1 MKNKMGALV
10 YAFLMILVVVI
21 FTNRFD
27 NDGWFLLNSGRYVEQ
42 FGIPHVEPFTIHQNF
57 HFVMHQ
63 WLFDLGWWKLYKLGG
78 LNAMIA
84 YNWIISAVFLFLY
97 SRLIKLKVG
106 QISGA
111 VRLFLLLWLLLMSM
125 GYLFQRPQTMSGLIF
140 LLEIYLLEKSS
151 KRDRMPR
158 FLLPVFFLLSV
169 LLSNLHGAMWPMFTV
184 FLLPYACEALAGP
197 KLPFG
202 RWELTWQAR
211 DFFLLL
217 AAVLAGG
224 FCNPYGTEAMTYAF
238 RSYGY
243 HEINQLASEMHP
255 LTLDFG
261 TPYMVIILTLL
272 FICTVCYA
280 RHSLPLRQQ
289 LLALGTGF
297 MALQATRSSLL
308 FLLAGLFPLAE
319 ILANHKFRKTAGAS
333 YAWSRAR
340 RMVALMVLAA
350 IAGSVALF
358 QQTKIPEGRG
368 ALFFGSF
375 ILLALM
381 TLWSLWRLWKAHNQE
396 ETLKE
401 NIRMFFAL
409 VVMMLMIPFSVAW
422 FQPPRE
428 DIVLSKSVE
437 IIKQDAGSNPICLW
451 TGYNDGPYAEF
462 QGIPCYMDARAE
474 VFKPK
479 LNHQKD
485 VMEEYCSLLW
495 GKLDYRDFVTRYP
508 FTHFLTTD
516 LDPLYVNLKND
527 PRFELLWDS
536 EEDDEIQEKATE
548 VEKKK
553 KVRVYKWRH

>member
-1 MKNKMGALV
+1 MKNKMGSLV
-10 YAFLMILVVVI
+10 YAFLMLFVVVI

-63 WLFDLGWWKLYKLGG
+63 WLFDLGLWKLYNLGG
-78 LNAMIA
+78 LKAMIA

-158 FLLPVFFLLSV
+158 FLLPVFFLLSA

-197 KLPFG
+197 KLPFA
-202 RWELTWQAR
+202 RWELTWKPK
-211 DFFLLL
+211 DFLLL
-217 AAVLAGG
+217 LVAVVAGG

-238 RSYGY
+238 HSYGY
-243 HEINQLASEMHP
+243 HEINQLVSEMHP
-255 LTLDFG
+255 LCLDFG
-261 TPYMVIILTLL
+261 TPFMVMIFTLL

-297 MALQATRSSLL
+297 MALQANRSSLL

-319 ILANHKFRKTAGAS
+319 ILANHKFRKTAGSA
-333 YAWSRAR
+333 YVWSRAR

-350 IAGSVALF
+350 IAGAVALF
-358 QQTKIPEGRG
+358 QQTKIPDGRG

-381 TLWSLWRLWKAHNQE
+381 ALWSLWRLWKTHNQE

-428 DIVLSKSVE
+428 DVILSKSVE
-437 IIKQDAGSNPICLW
+437 VIKQDAGSNPICLW
-451 TGYNDGPYAEF
+451 IGYNDGDYAEF
-462 QGIPCYMDARAE
+462 KGIPCYMDARTE

-536 EEDDEIQEKATE
+536 EEDQEVQEKATE

-553 KVRVYKWRH
+553 RVRIYKWRD

>member
-1 MKNKMGALV
+1 MKNKMGSLV
-10 YAFLMILVVVI
+10 YAFLMLFVVVI

-63 WLFDLGWWKLYKLGG
+63 WLFDLGLWKLYKLGG
-78 LNAMIA
+78 LKAMIA

-140 LLEIYLLEKSS
+140 LLEICLLEKSS

-158 FLLPVFFLLSV
+158 FLVPVFFLLSA

-238 RSYGY
+238 HSYGY
-243 HEINQLASEMHP
+243 HEINQLVSEMHP
-255 LTLDFG
+255 LGLDFG
-261 TPYMVIILTLL
+261 TPFMVMIFTLL

-319 ILANHKFRKTAGAS
+319 ILANHKFRKTAGSS
-333 YAWSRAR
+333 YTWSRAR

-350 IAGSVALF
+350 IAGAVALF
-358 QQTKIPEGRG
+358 HQTKIPEGRG

-381 TLWSLWRLWKAHNQE
+381 ALWSLWRLWKTHNQE

-428 DIVLSKSVE
+428 DVILSKSVE

>member
-1 MKNKMGALV
+1 MKNKMGSLV
-10 YAFLMILVVVI
+10 YAFLMLFVVVI

-63 WLFDLGWWKLYKLGG
+63 WLFDLGLWKLYKLGG
-78 LNAMIA
+78 LKAMMA
-84 YNWIISAVFLFLY
+84 YNWIMAALFFFVY
-97 SRLIKLKVG
+97 VRLVKLKIR
-106 QISGA
+106 QISGS
-111 VRLFLLLWLLLMSM
+111 VRFFLLLWLLLLSA

-140 LLEIYLLEKSS
+140 LLEIYLLERSVNQ
-151 KRDRMPR
+151 PR
-158 FLLPVFFLLSV
+158 VPRVLIPLFFLLSV
-169 LLSNLHGAMWPMFTV
+169 LLVNLHGAMWPMFTV
-184 FLLPYACEALAGP
+184 FLLPYTFEALVGP
-197 KLPFG
+197 HLPFSK
-202 RWELTWQAR
+202 WELTWKAK
-211 DFFLLL
+211 DFLLL
-217 AAVLAGG
+217 FAAIVAGG
-224 FCNPYGTEAMTYAF
+224 FCSPYGTESMTYAF
-238 RSYGY
+238 NSYGY
-243 HEINQLASEMHP
+243 KDINQLVSEMHP
-255 LTLDFG
+255 LSMDPGF
-261 TPYMVIILTLL
+261 PYLVIILVLL
-272 FICTVCYA
+272 FFCTAIYA

-297 MALQATRSSLL
+297 MALQANRSSLL
-308 FLLAGLFPLAE
+308 FLLAGLFPMAE
-319 ILANHKFRKTAGAS
+319 ILANHKFRKTAGSA

-381 TLWSLWRLWKAHNQE
+381 ALWSLWRLWKTHNQE

-428 DIVLSKSVE
+428 DVVLSKSVE

-462 QGIPCYMDARAE
+462 QGIPCYMDTRAE
-474 VFKPK
+474 VFKTK

-485 VMEEYCSLLW
+485 VMEEYCSLIS

-536 EEDDEIQEKATE
+536 EEDQEVQEKATE

-553 KVRVYKWRH
+553 RVRIYKWRD

>member
-10 YAFLMILVVVI
+10 YAFLMLLVVVI

-63 WLFDLGWWKLYKLGG
+63 WLFDLGLWKLYKLGG

-140 LLEIYLLEKSS
+140 LLEICLLEKSS

-158 FLLPVFFLLSV
+158 FLVPVFFLLSA

-197 KLPFG
+197 KLPFA
-202 RWELTWQAR
+202 RWELTWKPK
-211 DFFLLL
+211 DFLLL
-217 AAVLAGG
+217 LVAVVAGG

-381 TLWSLWRLWKAHNQE
+381 ALWSLWRLWKAHNQE

-536 EEDDEIQEKATE
+536 EEDEEIQEKATE

>member
-1 MKNKMGALV
+1 MKNKMGSLV
-10 YAFLMILVVVI
+10 YAFLMLLVVVI

-63 WLFDLGWWKLYKLGG
+63 WLFDLGLWKLYKLGG
-78 LNAMIA
+78 LKAMIA

-158 FLLPVFFLLSV
+158 FLVPVFFLLSA

-197 KLPFG
+197 KLPFA
-202 RWELTWQAR
+202 RWELTWKPK
-211 DFFLLL
+211 DFLLL
-217 AAVLAGG
+217 LVAVVAGG

-238 RSYGY
+238 HSYGY
-243 HEINQLASEMHP
+243 HEINQLVSEMHP
-255 LTLDFG
+255 LCLDFG
-261 TPYMVIILTLL
+261 TPFMVMIFTLL

-297 MALQATRSSLL
+297 MALQANRSSLL

-333 YAWSRAR
+333 YTWSRAR

-350 IAGSVALF
+350 IAGAVALF
-358 QQTKIPEGRG
+358 QQTKIPDGRG

-381 TLWSLWRLWKAHNQE
+381 ALWSLWRLWKTHNQE

-428 DIVLSKSVE
+428 DVILSKSVE
-437 IIKQDAGSNPICLW
+437 VIKQDAGSNPICLW
-451 TGYNDGPYAEF
+451 IGYNDGDYAEF
-462 QGIPCYMDARAE
+462 KGIPCYMDARAE

-527 PRFELLWDS
+527 SRFELLWDS

>member
-1 MKNKMGALV
+1 
-10 YAFLMILVVVI
+10 
-21 FTNRFD
+21 
-27 NDGWFLLNSGRYVEQ
+27 
-42 FGIPHVEPFTIHQNF
+42 
-57 HFVMHQ
+57 
-63 WLFDLGWWKLYKLGG
+63 
-78 LNAMIA
+78 
-84 YNWIISAVFLFLY
+84 
-97 SRLIKLKVG
+97 
-106 QISGA
+106 
-111 VRLFLLLWLLLMSM
+111 
-125 GYLFQRPQTMSGLIF
+125 
-140 LLEIYLLEKSS
+140 
-151 KRDRMPR
+151 
-158 FLLPVFFLLSV
+158 
-169 LLSNLHGAMWPMFTV
+169 MWPMFTV

-243 HEINQLASEMHP
+243 HEINQLVSEMHP
-255 LTLDFG
+255 LCLDFG
-261 TPYMVIILTLL
+261 TPFMVMIFTLL

-319 ILANHKFRKTAGAS
+319 ILANHKFQQTDDSS

-358 QQTKIPEGRG
+358 HQTKIPEGRG

-409 VVMMLMIPFSVAW
+409 VIMMLMIPFSVAW

-527 PRFELLWDS
+527 SRFELLWDS
-536 EEDDEIQEKATE
+536 EEDEEIQEKATE
-548 VEKKK
+548 LEKRK